1 MSTRI
6 ENINKE
12 IIEWAISRNG
22 NIVEDFYSKNPNVKS
37 WVEGEK
43 FPTVK
48 QLEAFTHKV
57 HVPFGYMFLNAPPI
71 EELPLPFFRTKGF
84 KTNNNFSLNVFH
96 TVQIIQERQDWLT
109 EYLEELNFDRLDFV
123 GKFNLNSDYHD
134 IVEDIR
140 KILKVDKTWASEFS
154 NWEDTL
160 HHLIQRIEEIGIIV
174 TFNGIV
180 GSNTRR
186 PLSVEE
192 CRGFVLVNKLAPFIF
207 VNNADAP
214 AAQLFTLIHELA
226 HIWLGYSAGF
236 NNENLLPADDPIE
249 KLCDLTAAEFLVP
262 EELLKSEWTK
272 NNNNFQS
279 LSRKFKVSPIVIA
292 RRAMDL
298 NLINKTNFLEFY
310 NNYMSEYLKKKEL
323 STPGGNYYYT
333 TKKRLSL
340 RFASF
345 INSAVRTNK
354 LLYRDAYKLTNLNG
368 ETYKKFVSEFL

>member
-6 ENINKE
+6 ENINKD

-22 NIVEDFYSKNPNVKS
+22 NNVEDFYVKNPDVKD
-37 WVEGEK
+37 WVSGDK

-57 HVPFGYMFLNAPPI
+57 HVPFGYMFLKTPPD
-71 EELPLPFFRTKGF
+71 ETLPIPFFRTKGE
-84 KTNNNFSLNVFH
+84 KTNKNFSLNVFH
-96 TVQIIQERQDWLT
+96 TVQIIQERQEWLS
-109 EYLEELNFDRLDFV
+109 EYLEELNFDKLGFV
-123 GKFNLNSDYHD
+123 GKFNVKSNYKE

-140 KILKVDKTWASEFS
+140 NTLNITNSWAAEFS

-160 HHLIQRIEEIGIIV
+160 QHLIYKIEEIGIIV

-186 PLSVEE
+186 SLSVEE
-192 CRGFVLVNKLAPFIF
+192 CRGFVLVNDVAPFIF
-207 VNNADAP
+207 INTSDAP
-214 AAQLFTLIHELA
+214 AAQLFTLLHELA

-236 NNENLLPADDPIE
+236 NNENLFPADDPIE

-262 EELLKSEWTK
+262 EDLLKIEWGNYK
-272 NNNNFQS
+272 NNFQF
-279 LSRKFKVSPIVIA
+279 LSKKFKVSPIVIA
-292 RRAMDL
+292 RRALDL
-298 NLINKTNFLEFY
+298 NLINKTNFLNFY
-310 NNYMSEYLKKKEL
+310 NNYMNDYLKKKEA
-323 STPGGNYYYT
+323 SSSGGNYYYT

-345 INSAVRTNK
+345 INNAVRNNK

-368 ETYKKFVSEFL
+368 DTYKKFVSEFL

>member
-1 MSTRI
+1 
-6 ENINKE
+6 
-12 IIEWAISRNG
+12 
-22 NIVEDFYSKNPNVKS
+22 
-37 WVEGEK
+37 
-43 FPTVK
+43 
-48 QLEAFTHKV
+48 
-57 HVPFGYMFLNAPPI
+57 MFLNAPPI